1 MPGWAELRQL
11 APRSLFAQRRALASA
26 LRSLRTLRLAL
37 QIDVD
42 GHNAFRLGHGVRT
55 SWLARLLGLASA
67 DLCFASLVQLLR
79 SGSDAR

>member
-67 DLCFASLVQLLR
+67 DIRVATVVALLR
-79 SGSDAR
+79 ARARAR